1 MRAANTEIAELLTV
15 ENTFFDDIE
24 WCIENGGE
32 YLDCILD
39 WCDTNNAEFEVA
51 AALIKNNQNMKLEV
65 TKEAER
71 LNLIPKTKRLKL

>member
-1 MRAANTEIAELLTV
+1 MANEDDIIELLTA
-15 ENTFFDDIE
+15 ENGFFDDVE
-24 WCIENGGE
+24 KCIELGGE

-39 WCDTNNAEFEVA
+39 WCDKNNAEFEVVA
-51 AALIKNNQNMKLEV
+51 NLIKNNQNLKLEV